1 VKSWLRRCIDGRGG
15 AGSSVALRA
24 IEHAYAFVRTYP
36 NKFFDLDADPATQ
49 DQDGRR
55 MLEVMGNRNVEEL
68 GGQRFTAWAIDAAN
82 MTAIEKVFGTRE
94 VDAGL
99 RELERGHSRQLRVGR
114 RRASPKRTPGPT

>member
-1 VKSWLRRCIDGRGG
+1 
-15 AGSSVALRA
+15 
-24 IEHAYAFVRTYP
+24 
-36 NKFFDLDADPATQ
+36 
-49 DQDGRR
+49 